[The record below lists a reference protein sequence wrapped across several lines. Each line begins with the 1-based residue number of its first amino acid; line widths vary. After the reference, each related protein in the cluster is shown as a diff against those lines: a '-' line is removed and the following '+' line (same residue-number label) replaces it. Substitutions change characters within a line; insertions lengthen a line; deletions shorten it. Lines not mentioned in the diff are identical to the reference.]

1 MRTDVS
7 FLSHVLFSDEANF
20 ANTGKVNRPSRTLK
34 LLSETFL
41 DMINSLSAI
50 AL

>member
-1 MRTDVS
+1 MVP
-7 FLSHVLFSDEANF
+7 LK
-20 ANTGKVNRPSRTLK
+20 KVELTATPLQ